1 MVTYEAPLK
10 NAAFRL
16 FNKRRKC
23 DKLDKSLKILCEKNL
38 LVLAGFI
45 FVRWF
50 SRVFIL
56 KF

>member
-16 FNKRRKC
+16 FNTHKKC

-38 LVLAGFI
+38 
-45 FVRWF
+45 FVE
-50 SRVFIL
+50 L
-56 KF
+56 C

>member
-23 DKLDKSLKILCEKNL
+23 DKLDKSLKIVCEKNL
-38 LVLAGFI
+38 
-45 FVRWF
+45 FVE
-50 SRVFIL
+50 L
-56 KF
+56 C